1 MDEVDWVPALMAL
14 AAGLAGGAIIAWRV
28 YRSGHAPDPV
38 GALGARDLEAR
49 SEALLR
55 QLGELSDAAEK
66 RTPEQL
72 ARERYALELE
82 AARAL
87 RERAKA
93 RPEASARVS
102 PVVSASVSEERPA
115 LRGFFWGTGT
125 MASMGLLLFLLSRS
139 THERREGGT
148 ATGNL
153 PGEEQQAP
161 PADSEL
167 AGLEAAVSRSPEDIE
182 ARIALARGY
191 LARQDMMA
199 VWKQTQAV
207 LERSPGEPRALSY
220 QALVRLAMGQGEVAA
235 QMLKQALAD
244 RPDFRE
250 GYLHLAIVYLRTGKT
265 REAEATIDRA
275 ARLFPDEAS
284 KLREI
289 WVQIR
294 SEAPQ
299 EASAEVRDPHA
310 GIAPP
315 PSMDAARAS
324 SASAPL
330 SAAGRE
336 GNGVHGTI
344 NLDPALAGRLE
355 GGILFVMLRPEGF
368 GAGPPLAA
376 KRIPVSSFPV
386 AFDVG
391 PADSM
396 TGEALPDAVLLQARL
411 DSDGDP
417 TTRDRTDP
425 VAQLDGVK
433 NGSRGVTMTLARPAP

>member
-1 MDEVDWVPALMAL
+1 M
-14 AAGLAGGAIIAWRV
+14 GGAIIAWRV
-28 YRSGHAPDPV
+28 YRSGHAPNSV
-38 GALGARDLEAR
+38 GRLGARDLEAR

-55 QLGELSDAAEK
+55 QLRELSDAAEK

-87 RERAKA
+87 RGRAQA
-93 RPEASARVS
+93 RPEESSGAS
-102 PVVSASVSEERPA
+102 PVVSAASSEDRPA
-115 LRGFFWGTGT
+115 LRGFLWGTGT
-125 MASMGLLLFLLSRS
+125 MASLGLLLFLLSRS

-167 AGLEAAVSRSPEDIE
+167 AGLEAAVSRAPEDID

-191 LARQDMMA
+191 LARQNMMA
-199 VWKQTQAV
+199 VWNETQAV

-220 QALVRLAMGQGEVAA
+220 QALVRLAMGQGEVAT
-235 QMLKQALAD
+235 QMLKRALAD
-244 RPDFRE
+244 RPDFSE

-275 ARLFPDEAS
+275 ARLFPEEGS

-289 WVQIR
+289 WVRIR
-294 SEAPQ
+294 SEAPK
-299 EASAEVRDPHA
+299 EALAEVRDPHA

-315 PSMDAARAS
+315 PGVDAARS
-324 SASAPL
+324 TSMSAPL
-330 SAAGRE
+330 SAAGHE
-336 GNGVHGTI
+336 GTGVHGTI
-344 NLDPALAGRLE
+344 DLDPALAGRLQ

-386 AFDVG
+386 TFDVG

-396 TGEALPDAVLLQARL
+396 TGETLPDAVLLQARL

-417 TTRDRTDP
+417 TTRDRADP
-425 VAQLDGVK
+425 VAQLDRVK
-433 NGSRGVTMTLARPAP
+433 NGSRGVTLTLARPAP